1 MHLMLQRGAR
11 RECFPHFVLKSCSSR
26 MQLKA
31 PAIPVCQGF
40 CRKGHG
46 KARRKRCERRAHA
59 FLEPSQELHFY
70 DETDQVVET
79 VQVGSWKEEDIEAF
93 LNAKLVIA

>member
-1 MHLMLQRGAR
+1 MGKLVAKGVSVEHMHVPGAK
-11 RECFPHFVLKSCSSR
+11 P
-26 MQLKA
+26 
-31 PAIPVCQGF
+31 
-40 CRKGHG
+40 
-46 KARRKRCERRAHA
+46 
-59 FLEPSQELHFY
+59 ELHFY